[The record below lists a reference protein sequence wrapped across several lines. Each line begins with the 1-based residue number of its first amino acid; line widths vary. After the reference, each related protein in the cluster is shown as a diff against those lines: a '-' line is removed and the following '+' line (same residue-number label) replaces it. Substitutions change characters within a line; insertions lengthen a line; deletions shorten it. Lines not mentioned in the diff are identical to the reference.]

1 MMPFIL
7 SLITATLFLIL
18 AGTIYGADALAAN
31 AWIPMVFWGLLG
43 SGVTVFILSEQA
55 KP

>member
-1 MMPFIL
+1 MMPLIL
-7 SLITATLFLIL
+7 SMITSTLFLIL
-18 AGTIYGADALAAN
+18 AGTIYGTDTLSAN
-31 AWIPMVFWGLLG
+31 AWVPMVFWGLLG